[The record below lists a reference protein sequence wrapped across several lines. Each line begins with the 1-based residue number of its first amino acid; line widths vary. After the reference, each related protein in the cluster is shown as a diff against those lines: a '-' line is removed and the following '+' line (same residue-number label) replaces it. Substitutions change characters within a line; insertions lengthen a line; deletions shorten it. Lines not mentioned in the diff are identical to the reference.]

1 MQVDVVGRIPKRDRR
16 ECSPRANFGLRVE
29 APDALVARY
38 PDQLVPVEPGVPE
51 LARMIEDL
59 DRTIEAR
66 SDALLEAAIT
76 SDVVPKPA
84 PQPIKPPRRRRSK
97 QG

>member
-16 ECSPRANFGLRVE
+16 GCSPRANFGLRVE
-29 APDALVARY
+29 APNDLVARY
-38 PDQLVPVEPGVPE
+38 PGQLVP
-51 LARMIEDL
+51 IE
-59 DRTIEAR
+59 T
-66 SDALLEAAIT
+66 DAAQTLEAAIT

-84 PQPIKPPRRRRSK
+84 PQPIKAPRRRRNK